1 MCVTFAICV
10 IRELSRIIVGLSLD
24 STPSSLMTATIICRR
39 KLMVVLAEVN
49 NLQIKVG
56 ELLFSREK

>member
-1 MCVTFAICV
+1 
-10 IRELSRIIVGLSLD
+10 
-24 STPSSLMTATIICRR
+24 MTATIICRR
-39 KLMVVLAEVN
+39 KLMVVLAEVK